1 MFLTTIGK
9 PKNISLK
16 ECKQA
21 IKYYGRQL
29 LGNRLYN
36 ALEVTVEFSSKEL
49 SKNIYGYCDWVDT
62 NHLGREFHLII
73 RPTRSKKG
81 TLIVLAHEMIHVK
94 QYAKGELKDYLRL
107 NSVKWKGKVYDD
119 EKIDYW
125 DHPWEKEAHEKEQVL
140 YDMFKQDLR
149 G

>member
-1 MFLTTIGK
+1 
-9 PKNISLK
+9 
-16 ECKQA
+16 
-21 IKYYGRQL
+21 
-29 LGNRLYN
+29 
-36 ALEVTVEFSSKEL
+36 
-49 SKNIYGYCDWVDT
+49 
-62 NHLGREFHLII
+62 
-73 RPTRSKKG
+73 
-81 TLIVLAHEMIHVK
+81 MIHVK